1 MAPTYTYQCGSCE
14 AQIEAQRTISERSD
28 SPPCPLCK
36 GRTERIM
43 SLTAP
48 VQPSRPIDV
57 SNITGKRGQTAAN
70 AREADAI
77 ADRHNQI
84 IIPKSEFKNKM
95 GRKPKTRTEDIKAEL
110 QKIDKAL

>member
-1 MAPTYTYQCGSCE
+1 MPTYCYECPQGHQHE
-14 AQIEAQRTISERSD
+14 LQRTISARTD
-28 SPPCPLCK
+28 PAPCPECG

-77 ADRHNQI
+77 ADKHNQI